1 MRMDLKKSF
10 VTGLFATVP
19 LFVSIGLLVW
29 FFRTVDQFFSP
40 PIDGFVQVL
49 VPGFT
54 HIPGTGILAGLV
66 IILVVGLVARNVIG
80 AKVLGFIEGL
90 LNRIPG
96 YRTVYS
102 TVKNLTNAFSPDSAR
117 SFREVVFVDY
127 PGPGSRALG
136 FRTGSIVRGGEK
148 LAVVFVP
155 TNNLYLGDVIV
166 VPKEGVMATGLTVE
180 EGIRVILSAGTATPS
195 RLPRQ
200 TLPPLPRR
208 P

>member
-155 TNNLYLGDVIV
+155 TNNLYLGDVLFVAEERVKRVDI
-166 VPKEGVMATGLTVE
+166 TVE
-180 EGIRVILSAGTATPS
+180 RAITILVSGGIAAGKELGEAGK
-195 RLPRQ
+195 
-200 TLPPLPRR
+200 
-208 P
+208 